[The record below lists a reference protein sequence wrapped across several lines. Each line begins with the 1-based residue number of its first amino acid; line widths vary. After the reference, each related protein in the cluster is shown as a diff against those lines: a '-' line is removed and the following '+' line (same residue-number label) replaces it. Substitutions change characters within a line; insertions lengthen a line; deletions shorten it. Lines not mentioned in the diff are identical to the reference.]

1 MSDEREQEF
10 IPAEREEEKK
20 ELRYEDLPPLN
31 PQQEIMLS
39 TILGGSNY
47 TDAYK
52 AAGYSSID
60 YPDRAAHV
68 LVHRSPLKDHLEY
81 FRAKAARSMTK
92 EWVADQLMNIVNLAT
107 KKERYDSAIRALEE
121 VNKMGGN
128 YAAQKIDINNTQRS
142 IEDIRNA
149 RLEYKKD
156 V

>member
-31 PQQEIMLS
+31 PQQEKMLS
-39 TILGGSNY
+39 CILEGSNY
-47 TDAYK
+47 TDAYR
-52 AAGYSSID
+52 AAGYSSIEH
-60 YPDRAAHV
+60 AGKSAFCI
-68 LVHRSPLKDHLEY
+68 VHRSPMKEHLEY
-81 FRAKAARSMTK
+81 YRTKTAQIMTK
-92 EWVADQLMNIVNLAT
+92 EWVAERLMHIVQMAIM
-107 KKERYDSAIRALEE
+107 KERFDSAIRALEE

-156 V
+156 I